1 MIQPNKIISVK
12 YVPWYSAVFK
22 LRLNSIYYFSEDDM
36 RADTNNIRQELTN
49 NYTTD
54 MGGIFHIELEE

>member
-1 MIQPNKIISVK
+1 MIQLNKIISVK

-22 LRLNSIYYFSEDDM
+22 LHSNSICYFSEDDM
-36 RADTNNIRQELTN
+36 WADTNNIRQELTN

-54 MGGIFHIELEE
+54 MGGIFHIELGE

>member
-1 MIQPNKIISVK
+1 MIQPNKIISVQ

-22 LRLNSIYYFSEDDM
+22 LHSNSIYCFSEDDM
-36 RADTNNIRQELTN
+36 WADTNNIRQELTN

-54 MGGIFHIELEE
+54 MGGIFHIELEK